1 MSAPRR
7 RSVTKT
13 HERIGQL
20 GWEPTHHKPVSN
32 YPTRYT
38 FPKKAKDPMK
48 QIMREYL
55 PMQLE
60 KDERMYGGFDAAVRA
75 NMATKAERRW
85 LEVLKPFVHTTT
97 YIEGCAGRVM
107 SMLMDTVPNDE
118 LLNGYHVQF
127 VDELR
132 HIGMQQSLGRWY
144 AKNAPEPEGWA
155 MGAKYYTGS
164 PLTKA
169 GYNMGTH
176 SIVGDPVHCGL
187 TMMAVLETAFT
198 NIAFVALPDVGLR
211 NGDFAL
217 PTTYSS
223 AQSDEARHISNG
235 YATVLTLLQ
244 EQSNIPLIQQDL
256 ASGWWSTHA
265 FIDPFAGTLI
275 EYFSKDRS
283 DQESYLQKW
292 DRWVNDDYYKS
303 FVEQLGKLGLNMD
316 PAPFL
321 AARERI
327 AKGLIHQ
334 TAIFSFAIWP
344 LAYWRFDG
352 LDERD
357 FEWFEARYPGWYDE
371 YGPLWEGFNALK
383 HPSEQALLLQGF
395 LENSPPLCW
404 SCMMSCLGDEE
415 PLHRVVDGRTRFY
428 CSEMCRRNDVDYPG
442 RYTGDRQF
450 FDKYHGWDLAEVVRD
465 IGFVQPD
472 GKTLVGQPHID
483 DDMPLWTLD
492 DIAACGCE
500 IVSPNILTAERMGL
514 PNGSWH
520 DPATPDGGVATSEL
534 SYVQRP
540 GAIGADGL
548 ESGPGVRDLDGNG
561 KGRRNLGEVV
571 L

>member
-20 GWEPTHHKPVSN
+20 GWDATHHQPVTN
-32 YPTRYT
+32 YPTRYR
-38 FPKKAKDPMK
+38 FPAKAKDPMK

-60 KDERMYGGFDAAVRA
+60 KDERMYGGLDAAVRA
-75 NMATKAERRW
+75 NMADKAERRW

-107 SMLMDTVPNDE
+107 SMLMDTVPNEE

-155 MGAKYYTGS
+155 MGAKYYANS

-169 GYNMGTH
+169 GYNMGSH
-176 SIVGDPVHCGL
+176 SIVGDPVHCGI
-187 TMMAVLETAFT
+187 TMMTVLETAFT

-235 YATVLTLLQ
+235 YATLMTLLQ
-244 EQSNIPLIQQDL
+244 EDSNIPLIKQDL

-283 DQESYLQKW
+283 DQESYLTKW
-292 DRWVNDDYYKS
+292 DRWVNDDYYRS
-303 FVEQLGKLGLNMD
+303 YIEQLGKLGLDMD
-316 PAPFL
+316 PQVFL
-321 AARERI
+321 GARDRI
-327 AKGLIHQ
+327 VRGLIHQ

-344 LAYWRFDG
+344 LAYWHFDA
-352 LDERD
+352 LTERD
-357 FEWFEARYPGWYDE
+357 FEWFEDRYPGWYDE
-371 YGPLWEGFNALK
+371 YGPLWEGFAALT
-383 HPSEQALLLQGF
+383 HPQEQALFIQGF
-395 LENSPPLCW
+395 LENAPPLCW

-415 PLHRVVDGRTRFY
+415 PLYRVIDGRTRFY
-428 CSEMCRRNDVDYPG
+428 CSELCKCNDEWYPG

-450 FDKYHGWDLAEVVRD
+450 FDRYHGWDLAEVIRD
-465 IGFVQPD
+465 IGFIKPD

-483 DDMPLWTLD
+483 EDKPQWTID

-500 IVSPNILTAERMGL
+500 VTSPNILTAERLGL

-520 DPATPDGGVATSEL
+520 DPSTPDGAVATSEL
-534 SYVQRP
+534 SYVPRQS
-540 GAIGADGL
+540 IGADGL
-548 ESGPGVRDLDGNG
+548 ETGQGVRSVDGDGNG
-561 KGRRNLGEVV
+561 RRNVGEVV
-571 L
+571 V